1 MSQVYRQDRQMDKH
15 IPEQYDRWGDR
26 YAFIQEGLQ
35 YLHFNGKMNE
45 RYERVERDAFKLR
58 AAIEKEETQVAKDA
72 IASIESRQKHFKDPK
87 FRSYDINRKE
97 KGSVVA
103 ARSDRKY
110 DKEVHDIPSYRF
122 GKALQ
127 AFETSKC
134 PTTYQYTP
142 IMYDKRDTYEWP
154 WDENKRYEDP
164 IVNPIGGNVYCC
176 NKETKNLDLMYVNTE
191 KNLFSRHY
199 KDYPNCNADRYIAY
213 KAQETRFVNYINE
226 YTGLN
231 YTIFKVIDLLTN
243 EVKKENLDT
252 IFLVLQTYN
261 DFFREPLR
269 LSFFD
274 ECVCRGNEGHANI
287 QKQIGQIKQVV
298 STMLSNYRMKPEEQD
313 EIIGGKGILTNL
325 DLYIN
330 TQNPKWKENTLKA
343 LRRWLSFNIRIAS
356 RIENADKD
364 EGKDEDENKDEGKK
378 VKLRDLQ
385 FYEVIQYVIK
395 YLLEH
400 LQKSTDDI
408 PLLQLMPNMED
419 PEPNAPMSSF
429 NDINFDAV
437 LSYLLKDT
445 SSRTALHALGSRL
458 KLGLKCNAE
467 EIFTVFIRIALRS
480 QKIAKLLLQNLL
492 EENGNKC
499 KEHLKNIL
507 NTNEDVI
514 KNQIIQMAYEHQP
527 KEFKDKY
534 KNGLIDKKKWKADQL
549 LIYDILKNELN

>member
-1 MSQVYRQDRQMDKH
+1 MSRDNRSSNNIY
-15 IPEQYDRWGDR
+15 WNDR
-26 YAFIQEGLQ
+26 YDFIEEGLQ
-35 YLHFNGKMNE
+35 YLHFNDKKN
-45 RYERVERDAFKLR
+45 RDAFKIR
-58 AAIEKEETQVAKDA
+58 AAIEKEETKVADDA

-87 FRSYDINRKE
+87 FRSYDMDRKE
-97 KGSVVA
+97 KGSVVD
-103 ARSDRKY
+103 ARIKNEDY
-110 DKEVHDIPSYRF
+110 DEKKHNILPYRF

-127 AFETSKC
+127 AFETSEC

-142 IMYDKRDTYEWP
+142 IMYDKRDTKQWP
-154 WDENKRYEDP
+154 WDENEKYEDP
-164 IVNPIGGNVYCC
+164 IVSPRSGHVYCC
-176 NKETKNLDLMYVNTE
+176 NKQTNKLDLMYVNTK
-191 KNLFSRHY
+191 KNLFSRDY

-343 LRRWLSFNIRIAS
+343 LRRWLSFNM
-356 RIENADKD
+356 RIEKRIKD
-364 EGKDEDENKDEGKK
+364 EGKDEGKK
-378 VKLRDLQ
+378 VKLSEQ
-385 FYEVIQYVIK
+385 PFYKIIKYVIQY
-395 YLLEH
+395 LLKH
-400 LQKSTDDI
+400 LQKSTDAI
-408 PLLQLMPNMED
+408 PLLQLMPNMEKS
-419 PEPNAPMSSF
+419 EPNAPMISF

-437 LSYLLKDT
+437 LSYLIKDK
-445 SSRTALHALGSRL
+445 SSLDLLLALGSRL
-458 KLGLKCNAE
+458 KLGLDCDAKQIYNL
-467 EIFTVFIRIALRS
+467 FIRLARS
-480 QKIAKLLLQNLL
+480 YPKDIAKLLLRNLL
-492 EENGNKC
+492 RENGDKC
-499 KEHLKNIL
+499 KEDLENYLDKYIKAPIIQLEYDRQPEEFRRYYKENYTREQKDEWKKQAFLSYI
-507 NTNEDVI
+507 EDEQN
-514 KNQIIQMAYEHQP
+514 KNQYKRVKDFMEVLEEYETN
-527 KEFKDKY
+527 KELK
-534 KNGLIDKKKWKADQL
+534 KNK
-549 LIYDILKNELN
+549 

>member
-15 IPEQYDRWGDR
+15 IHQQYDRWGDR
-26 YAFIQEGLQ
+26 YAFIEEGLQ
-35 YLHFNGKMNE
+35 YLHFNDNKN
-45 RYERVERDAFKLR
+45 RDAFKLR

-72 IASIESRQKHFKDPK
+72 IDSIERRQFNRDKPK
-87 FRSYDINRKE
+87 FKSYDNI
-97 KGSVVA
+97 SVEA
-103 ARSDRKY
+103 ARIKNEDY
-110 DKEVHDIPSYRF
+110 DEKKHVILPYRF

-134 PTTYQYTP
+134 STTYQYTP
-142 IMYDKRDTYEWP
+142 IMYDKRDTKQWP

-176 NKETKNLDLMYVNTE
+176 NKKTPKLDLMYVDTKN
-191 KNLFSRHY
+191 NLFRRNFN
-199 KDYPNCNADRYIAY
+199 DYPKCNNQKITDY
-213 KAQETRFVNYINE
+213 KAQETSFVEYIKPFVDSFVK
-226 YTGLN
+226 YIKTQTGLDFN
-231 YTIFKVIDLLTN
+231 IFHAIDLLTN

-252 IFLVLQTYN
+252 IFLVLQTYY

-274 ECVCRGNEGHANI
+274 ECVCRGNEGHAKI

-298 STMLSNYRMKPEEQD
+298 DNMLNNYSMKPEEQD
-313 EIIGGKGILTNL
+313 EIIGKNGILTKL
-325 DLYIN
+325 AEYIN
-330 TQNPKWKENTLKA
+330 TQNPKWKENTLLA
-343 LRRWLSFNIRIAS
+343 LRRWLSFNM
-356 RIENADKD
+356 RIEKRIKD
-364 EGKDEDENKDEGKK
+364 EGKDEGKK
-378 VKLRDLQ
+378 VKLSEQ
-385 FYEVIQYVIK
+385 PFYEIIKYVIQ

-400 LQKSTDDI
+400 LQKSTDAI
-408 PLLQLMPNMED
+408 PLLQLMPNMEKS
-419 PEPNAPMSSF
+419 EPNAPMISF

-492 EENGNKC
+492 KEKGNEC
-499 KEHLKNIL
+499 K
-507 NTNEDVI
+507 
-514 KNQIIQMAYEHQP
+514 
-527 KEFKDKY
+527 
-534 KNGLIDKKKWKADQL
+534 
-549 LIYDILKNELN
+549 